1 MIHKKGFTLVE
12 ILTAVVIVAIL
23 TVMAVP
29 LYEKTIERSRLT
41 EAQTVLN
48 RLQAAKIQAMDDMEC
63 TTYSAAKVASGE
75 CPKLKHLRVQFK
87 NECPSASSD
96 TSFCSKAFK
105 YSISPTGMGNGVC
118 AKRTGG
124 DYEGTTFY
132 YYHGETNDQNDKP
145 SFLCVGPYC
154 TEYGLEANSGAGIT
168 CPI

>member
-1 MIHKKGFTLVE
+1 MTHKKGFTLVE

-48 RLQAAKIQAMDDMEC
+48 RLQAAKIQAMDDMGC
-63 TTYSAAKVASGE
+63 SSYSTADSA
-75 CPKLKHLRVQFK
+75 CPQLKHLRMQFK
-87 NECPSASSD
+87 NECPSTSTA

-105 YSISPTGMGNGVC
+105 YSISPTGMVDGVC

-124 DYEGTTFY
+124 DYSGTTFY
-132 YYHGETNDQNDKP
+132 YYSGEMNTDANDKP
-145 SFLCVGPYC
+145 EFLCVGTYC
-154 TEYGLEANSGAGIT
+154 TEYGFEANSGAGLT